1 MKKTLL
7 SIMAIACTML
17 AACNIPQIKRADVS
31 FEGLKTFYV
40 DSPKNGA
47 EIFAKFGNAEQTNSI
62 IVEEV
67 AANLQS
73 KGYERVAKRE
83 DAQMIFVPVW
93 SVSIQSFDDVSDTAN
108 IVIAQNSAFT
118 NSDFNSLDYYATLEI
133 QAFLQGDPHW
143 GWRGFSPI
151 QTKADNITRA
161 MLKNQI
167 TWALEYFPPELNPNP
182 MSNFFGIFGSS
193 DVTDAEVSAKTEKTK
208 QIKAERQ
215 KAEKQAYDEAVARA
229 TATANAGKKAGE
241 AKVAPTKEQIEA
253 ERKYESVAD
262 VDKAFNKALEE
273 RAAKKS
279 NK

>member
-73 KGYERVAKRE
+73 KGYVRVVKRE
-83 DAQMIFVPVW
+83 EAQMIFVPVW

-118 NSDFNSLDYYATLEI
+118 NSDFNSLD
-133 QAFLQGDPHW
+133 
-143 GWRGFSPI
+143 
-151 QTKADNITRA
+151 TRNSGVFA
-161 MLKNQI
+161 GRP
-167 TWALEYFPPELNPNP
+167 ALGLARLFAH
-182 MSNFFGIFGSS
+182 
-193 DVTDAEVSAKTEKTK
+193 TDKGG
-208 QIKAERQ
+208 QHN
-215 KAEKQAYDEAVARA
+215 AR
-229 TATANAGKKAGE
+229 NA
-241 AKVAPTKEQIEA
+241 
-253 ERKYESVAD
+253 
-262 VDKAFNKALEE
+262 
-273 RAAKKS
+273 
-279 NK
+279 